1 MQVAY
6 RASLVHAAPGEGAT
20 GPGEEPELLRVL
32 VVDSYNDAADSLAEL
47 VRLWGHEVR
56 VARNG
61 PEALA
66 DALWY
71 RPDVA
76 LVDVVLD
83 GMDGCDFARHL
94 RQSEPMRRTL
104 LIALT
109 TQGDWASRQRTAEAG
124 FFLHLLKPVS
134 PDTLRTI
141 LSALANRKKIA
152 R

>member
-6 RASLVHAAPGEGAT
+6 RTRLVHAAPGEGAAGT
-20 GPGEEPELLRVL
+20 AYELGPLRVL
-32 VVDSYNDAADSLAEL
+32 VVDSYMDAADSLAEL
-47 VRLWGHEVR
+47 VKLWGHEVR
-56 VARNG
+56 VARTG
-61 PEALA
+61 HEALL
-66 DALWY
+66 DARRY

-83 GMDGCDFARHL
+83 GMDGCDFARNL
-94 RQSEPMRRTL
+94 RLDEKMRRTL

-109 TQGDWASRQRTAEAG
+109 TQGDLASRQRTAAAG